1 MPNYCNYRMK
11 IAGRRDNV
19 NAFIQIMKNDCSKP
33 HLYRIFEADLEYT
46 EDYGL
51 WRKAYVSGY
60 CAWSVYCCMFPGPTT
75 YYGDD
80 MDSERRKTY
89 YEPDNY
95 VIDTNIINEAKRLAL
110 TIEIYSEEPG
120 LCFQEWYRVVCGEW
134 TIDETGE
141 FSEWWLDE
149 WATYQQMQ
157 ADLGKGC
164 EIPFDEE
171 EFKQAKLYDG
181 GYWIEKDFEEPD
193 TIPDKPVR
201 LTKDILY
208 KVVDKNDK

>member
-1 MPNYCNYRMK
+1 MANYCNYRMK
-11 IAGRRDNV
+11 IAGRKDNV
-19 NAFIQIMKNDCSKP
+19 DAMIQIMQNNYDKP
-33 HLYRIFEADLEYT
+33 HLYRVFEADLEYT

-60 CAWSVYCCMFPGPTT
+60 CAWSVYCCMFPGP
-75 YYGDD
+75 
-80 MDSERRKTY
+80 MTY
-89 YEPDNY
+89 YEHDTDEESRKAYAHSDNY
-95 VIDTNIINEAKRLAL
+95 VIGTNIINEAKRLAL

-141 FSEWWLDE
+141 FSEWWLGE

-164 EIPFDEE
+164 KIPFDEE

-181 GYWIEKDFEEPD
+181 EYWVEREFEEPD

-208 KVVDKNDK
+208 KVVDKNE